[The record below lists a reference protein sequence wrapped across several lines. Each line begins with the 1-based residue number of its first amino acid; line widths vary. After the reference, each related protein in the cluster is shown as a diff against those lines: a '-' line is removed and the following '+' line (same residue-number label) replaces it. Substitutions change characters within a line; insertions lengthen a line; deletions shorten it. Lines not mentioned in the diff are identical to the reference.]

1 MAMSTTFYVCAD
13 ALPVLVQECHIYIR
27 ETAHNAY
34 RRLSSYVIANTAVA
48 FLPLVLLAL
57 AFAATTFFAVGLS
70 GGGAASP
77 VASRCSTAHRSAGC
91 RKP

>member
-13 ALPVLVQECHIYIR
+13 ALPVFVQERHIYLR

-34 RRLSSYVIANTAVA
+34 RRLSYVVANTAVA
-48 FLPLVLLAL
+48 FPPLVSLSL

-77 VASRCSTAHRSAGC
+77 VASRCSTARRSSGC
-91 RKP
+91 RRP